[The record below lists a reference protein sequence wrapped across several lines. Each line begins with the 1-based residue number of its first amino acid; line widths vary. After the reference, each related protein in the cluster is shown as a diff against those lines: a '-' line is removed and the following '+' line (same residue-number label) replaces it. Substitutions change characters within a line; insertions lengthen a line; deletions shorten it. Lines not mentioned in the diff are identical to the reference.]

1 MNLAWADAAYFLP
14 EIILLATAAI
24 VLLLERPL
32 RRLEAD
38 VGSWVALLGLA
49 LAGVAALRFST
60 TGEALG
66 GAFVRDAFTSTFELA
81 AIGVGVLATLL
92 GSSFLRA
99 VDYRRSEFFPI
110 LLLTL
115 TGVMIAAGARD
126 FLLLFVGLE
135 TLALGGTTLLGFFT
149 PNEKSRE
156 ALMKSFITS
165 GIATAFLLLGFAF
178 VFGVTGTTRYSDV
191 AAHVALHAGNGHPFL
206 ELGFGFVVISLLVRI
221 MAFPFN
227 MFASDALQGAPGPA
241 AGAVAVTSVLGGFA
255 ALFRIF
261 EEAGAGSCNVAWS
274 TLLAIAAGST
284 MVLSSLYATY
294 QDNVKRMLSYAT
306 LAHVGFLLMG
316 FAVAYSPRLAPEQ
329 SEAVLAAVVYYLLGF
344 VFLQAGAF
352 ALVSAVFF
360 GRRFGEYLAEF
371 RGLGRRCPVAGIAYV
386 AVFMSLA
393 GFPPTFAFLAKV
405 QILGAALQA
414 EMFVL
419 IGAAILGSLIGA
431 FYHLRVLV
439 VMYFRENPH
448 APGVIPSVPLVTAM
462 ALVTVGVLGVGL
474 FPEKALQTA
483 IESVRVLF

>member
-1 MNLAWADAAYFLP
+1 MNLAWADAACFLP
-14 EIILLATAAI
+14 EIVVIATAAI
-24 VLLLERPL
+24 GLMLERPL
-32 RRLEAD
+32 RRVQSD
-38 VGSWVALLGLA
+38 VGSWIALAGLA
-49 LAGVAALRFST
+49 LAGVVTLRFSPS
-60 TGEALG
+60 GDALG
-66 GAFVRDAFTSTFELA
+66 GIFVRDAFTSTFELA
-81 AIGVGVLATLL
+81 AIGVGTLATLL

-99 VDYRRSEFFPI
+99 VDYRRTEFFPI
-110 LLLTL
+110 LLLTI

-135 TLALGGTTLLGFFT
+135 ILALGGATLLGFFT

-178 VFGVTGTTRYSDV
+178 VFGVTGSTHYDEVATRV
-191 AAHVALHAGNGHPFL
+191 AAHAGTGHPFL
-206 ELGFGFVVISLLVRI
+206 ELGFGLVVVSLLVRI

-227 MFASDALQGAPGPA
+227 MYAADALQGAPGPA
-241 AGAVAVTSVLGGFA
+241 AGAFSVATVLGGFA

-261 EEAGAGSCNVAWS
+261 EEAGAASCNVEWS
-274 TLLAIAAGST
+274 ILLGIAAGST

-306 LAHVGFLLMG
+306 LAHVGFLLAG
-316 FAVAYSPRLAPEQ
+316 FAVAYSPKLSAAQ
-329 SEAVLAAVVYYLLGF
+329 SEAVLSAVVFYLLGF

-352 ALVSAVFF
+352 AIISAVFF

-371 RGLGRRCPVAGIAYV
+371 RGLGRRCPVAGLAYV
-386 AVFMSLA
+386 AIFLSLA
-393 GFPPTFAFLAKV
+393 GFPPTFVFLAKV

-419 IGAAILGSLIGA
+419 TAAAIVGSLIGA

-462 ALVTVGVLGVGL
+462 TLVTVGVVGIGI